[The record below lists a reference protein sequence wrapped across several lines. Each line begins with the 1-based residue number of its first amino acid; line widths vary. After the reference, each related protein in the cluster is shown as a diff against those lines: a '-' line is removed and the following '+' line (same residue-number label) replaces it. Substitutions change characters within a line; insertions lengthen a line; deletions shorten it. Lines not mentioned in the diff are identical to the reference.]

1 MGQAENIGVKPNG
14 RFRWEVDCFRSIYR
28 GILRESK
35 VSKMTPKESK
45 NDQIEETLNEVVLAR
60 LATAN
65 SKTCQP
71 HVVPV
76 WYLWDGENIYIS
88 AFTSTRKV
96 KDLQGNRKCSI
107 LIEPTSG
114 EGKLQAVLLEGVCEL
129 ISEPRQLVE
138 EISLRIYTRYLG
150 AEGVLADEPQSWSKD
165 PENLI
170 IKLKPNRIASW

>member
-1 MGQAENIGVKPNG
+1 MAVENHK
-14 RFRWEVDCFRSIYR
+14 
-28 GILRESK
+28 K
-35 VSKMTPKESK
+35 A
-45 NDQIEETLNEVVLAR
+45 QIEEVLGEVVLAR

-65 SKTCQP
+65 NKTCQP

-76 WYLWDGENIYIS
+76 WYLWDGESIYIS

-107 LIEPTSG
+107 LIEPASG
-114 EGKLQAVLLEGVCEL
+114 AGKLQAVLLEGVCEL

-138 EISLRIYTRYLG
+138 EISQRIYTRYLG

-170 IKLKPNRIASW
+170 IKLMPNRIASW

>member
-1 MGQAENIGVKPNG
+1 
-14 RFRWEVDCFRSIYR
+14 
-28 GILRESK
+28 
-35 VSKMTPKESK
+35 MTPQDSK
-45 NDQIEETLNEVVLAR
+45 NDQIEEILNEVVLAR
-60 LATAN
+60 LATA
-65 SKTCQP
+65 SIKTCQP

-76 WYLWDGENIYIS
+76 WFLWDGESVYIS
-88 AFTSTRKV
+88 SFTSTRKV

-107 LIEPTSG
+107 LVEPAAVD
-114 EGKLQAVLLEGVCEL
+114 GKLQAVLLEGLSEL

-170 IKLKPNRIASW
+170 VKLKPDRIFSW